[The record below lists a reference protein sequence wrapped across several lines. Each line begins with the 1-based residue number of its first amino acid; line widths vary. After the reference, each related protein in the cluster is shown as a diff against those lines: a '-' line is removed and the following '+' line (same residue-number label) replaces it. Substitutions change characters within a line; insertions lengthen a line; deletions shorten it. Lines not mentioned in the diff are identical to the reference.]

1 MNKKMKTLDKRI
13 LLFAFSILSVLP
25 CTAGRAIKSPDGK
38 ITVEL
43 GLNETGTCFYSVC
56 LKQDSVIQKSPLGI
70 RLENEMFDFTEGLE
84 LLGTNE
90 KRIDEKYNMLTG
102 KQLERHDFC
111 NESVY
116 SLKNKSGQFIDIIFR
131 VYNDAVAFS
140 YRIKNERTTSVRKE
154 ISAFHFKTIENTWS
168 IPYSPFDENVF
179 TKKAYGAEPE
189 KTSLSFPVLIETKS
203 KKWALI
209 SEADVSDY
217 PLSSGQFNGNQLNY
231 VFSTNEIAENTIAPG
246 FKSPWRVM
254 IVGNNLASIVESCV
268 IDHLAPPT
276 KMKDF
281 SWIEPGV
288 TSFPWWGNNKANS
301 YPDTLKKYIDLSAAM
316 KWRFMEFDIA
326 LIGSSANAVGNWES
340 ATWIKD
346 VVDYGLQKGVLCY
359 GWDDISNLNTPEKRA
374 KIFSKYNELGIRGI
388 KVDYVNSYTQ
398 KSRKLVEEVIQDAAG
413 YKLMV
418 SFHGAQSPRG
428 FARTYPN
435 VITFEAVKGSEYYLA
450 SNGGKGIP
458 PAHNCILPF
467 TRNVL
472 GSMDYTPVAFSSKVR
487 TTTMAHELALSVV
500 FESGWQGICDVPE
513 AYLNSL
519 AKPFLSQIHSTWD
532 ETRFLAGFPGE
543 YCCMA
548 RRKGD
553 TWFIAGINAGDARTV
568 ILNLPKTTS
577 KKVKVYTDLNDDLNR
592 LCIAEYNLSGNH
604 FEITMKRNGGFA
616 FMMKD

>member
-1 MNKKMKTLDKRI
+1 MFFKI
-13 LLFAFSILSVLP
+13 LKVKLIILIAFLLLSVLS
-25 CTAGRAIKSPDGK
+25 CKSSRETKSPDGN
-38 ITVEL
+38 ITVEV
-43 GLNETGTCFYSVC
+43 GLNETGSCIFSVY
-56 LKQDSVIQKSPLGI
+56 LNKEVVIQDSPLGI
-70 RLENEMFDFTEGLE
+70 RLEEDAFDFTQTLE
-84 LLGTNE
+84 LSDTKE
-90 KRIDEKYNMLTG
+90 RRIDEKYTMLTG
-102 KQLERHDFC
+102 KQLERHNFC
-111 NESVY
+111 TESVY

-140 YRIKNERTTSVRKE
+140 YRFKNERITSVRKE
-154 ISAFHFKTIENTWS
+154 ISAFHFKSIENTWS
-168 IPYSPFDENVF
+168 IPYSPFDENIF
-179 TKKAYGAEPE
+179 TKKTNGAELE

-217 PLSSGQFNGNQLNY
+217 PLSSGQFSGNQLNY
-231 VFSTNEIAENTIAPG
+231 VFSTKEIAENTIAPG
-246 FKSPWRVM
+246 FKSPWRVI

-276 KMKDF
+276 KMKDV

-301 YPDTLKKYIDLSAAM
+301 YPDTLKKYIDLSAEM

-326 LIGSSANAVGNWES
+326 LIGSSANAVENWES
-340 ATWIKD
+340 TTWIKD

-359 GWDDISNLNTPEKRA
+359 GWDDINNLNTPEKRA

-398 KSRKLVEEVIQDAAG
+398 KSRKLVEEVIQDAVC

-435 VITFEAVKGSEYYLA
+435 VITFEAVKGSEYYLP
-450 SNGGKGIP
+450 SNGGKGLTP
-458 PAHNCILPF
+458 THNCILPF

-472 GSMDYTPVAFSSKVR
+472 GSMDYTPVAFSSPVR
-487 TTTMAHELALSVV
+487 TTTMAHELALSII

-532 ETRFLAGFPGE
+532 ETRFLDGYPGE
-543 YCCMA
+543 YCCLA
-548 RRKGD
+548 RRKGN
-553 TWFIAGINAGDARTV
+553 TWYFAGINAGESRTV
-568 ILNLPKTTS
+568 NLKLPKTTS
-577 KKVKVYTDLNDDLNR
+577 QKVKVYTDLSDDLNS
-592 LCIAEYNLSGNH
+592 LGIVEYDLSEKQ